1 MAIQNSLGST
11 PVPFSAEFESFSTE
25 QNAQIISN

>member
-25 QNAQIISN
+25 QNALS